1 MPELSY
7 TKAKAPY
14 VHTADNCVYIY
25 EYKSIYI
32 RICICLFLYAYIYI
46 HTHACTHVQ
55 HIYICIRTHAHAVT
69 CLVYIYIYVYIQCFA
84 LHVKVWRFCEFFSG
98 CGQVT
103 LALRNANLAGVSL
116 DIQHTGKA
124 MDILTESGMA
134 FVGRKGSIAQRQ
146 YCWYT
151 VYIYIYKHVATTQT

>member
-1 MPELSY
+1 ML
-7 TKAKAPY
+7 
-14 VHTADNCVYIY
+14 VFICIYIY
-25 EYKSIYI
+25 TPMHAHMYNIY
-32 RICICLFLYAYIYI
+32 
-46 HTHACTHVQ
+46 
-55 HIYICIRTHAHAVT
+55 IRTHAHAVT

-151 VYIYIYKHVATTQT
+151 VYIYTNM

>member
-1 MPELSY
+1 M
-7 TKAKAPY
+7 
-14 VHTADNCVYIY
+14 
-25 EYKSIYI
+25 
-32 RICICLFLYAYIYI
+32 
-46 HTHACTHVQ
+46 
-55 HIYICIRTHAHAVT
+55 
-69 CLVYIYIYVYIQCFA
+69 
-84 LHVKVWRFCEFFSG
+84 
-98 CGQVT
+98 T

-151 VYIYIYKHVATTQT
+151 VYIYIYIQTCSNNTDLGRALMG

>member
-1 MPELSY
+1 MYRL
-7 TKAKAPY
+7 
-14 VHTADNCVYIY
+14 VFICIYIY
-25 EYKSIYI
+25 TPMHAHMYNIY
-32 RICICLFLYAYIYI
+32 
-46 HTHACTHVQ
+46 
-55 HIYICIRTHAHAVT
+55 IRTHAHAVT

-151 VYIYIYKHVATTQT
+151 VYIYIQTCSNNTDLGRALMG